1 MACASA
7 RMQRLVAVRRAPQ
20 LLVSMRRFSE
30 ERLPTLTLFTKKYSP
45 CSLCDDAKEVLKQYE
60 NEFIYE
66 EEYID
71 LAENK
76 EWFERYKYDI
86 PVIHM
91 NGDLLMMHRV
101 DQDKLRTALDS
112 LTNNKT

>member
-1 MACASA
+1 MAFYIYHCIKLNFFL
-7 RMQRLVAVRRAPQ
+7 Q
-20 LLVSMRRFSE
+20 
-30 ERLPTLTLFTKKYSP
+30 
-45 CSLCDDAKEVLKQYE
+45 
-60 NEFIYE
+60 FIYE